1 MIMVPRS
8 TTLLRKILLAA
19 TLATGLALLW
29 FAIVLWLGTS
39 ILESWSG
46 KSRSPYESLVVKG
59 DGTLLIQSVPL
70 DNLSQVTHRDLEGH
84 PVEGPERRDQ
94 ARALYLGGENKS
106 GIFSF
111 AQPAWEQR
119 IKLFMNEREPAALW
133 YFVHDGQPDGSG
145 YFVGYEQVSN
155 RRIGFIGLAGFRS
168 DAVPQDERIPV
179 RGELMRDQQMWS
191 SAPLWISVRGRQLG
205 RTEPWDVPPRLVHI
219 PSGNRLRLVD
229 LAARTVTTVFEA
241 PELILSVG
249 VPTISSYS
257 DSNSKREAP
266 ILVRTRTKIHKLDH
280 RYKLSGTL
288 TIPGEVDTHATITWY
303 ETEDG
308 RAIAEYSTPRQGA
321 TARAQN
327 VSSIK
332 LFRIDK
338 DSAIHDALELSLRSG
353 ASGPTPQEQAVLLGL
368 SVPSPAVLCLVD
380 WFMAKDAER
389 TQDDPA
395 AFADMLKNAWP
406 STAAVFVLSA
416 VLAIFTW
423 GVADKFGL
431 SRREQV
437 AWAGF
442 VFVLGLPGLLGF
454 LLHRRWPVRTPCP
467 HCRERTP
474 RDRDACAVCG
484 TSLPDPALTGI
495 EIFA

>member
-19 TLATGLALLW
+19 TLATGFGLLW

-39 ILESWSG
+39 ILETWSG
-46 KSRSPYESLVVKG
+46 KSRSPYESLVVKE
-59 DGTLLIQSVPL
+59 DGTILIQSVPL
-70 DNLSQVTHRDLEGH
+70 DNLSQVTHRDLEGR

-94 ARALYLGGENKS
+94 APALYLDGERKP
-106 GIFSF
+106 GILWF
-111 AQPAWEQR
+111 AQPRWEQR
-119 IKLFMNEREPAALW
+119 IKLFMDEREPAALW

-145 YFVGYEQVSN
+145 YFVGFEQGSK
-155 RRIGFIGLAGFRS
+155 RRIGFIGLAGLRS

-179 RGELMRDQQMWS
+179 RGEQMLDQKMWS
-191 SAPLWISVRGRQLG
+191 SVPLWISVRGRQPG
-205 RTEPWDVPPRLVHI
+205 RPEPWDVPPRLVHI

-229 LAARTVTTVFEA
+229 LAARTVTIVFEA
-241 PELILSVG
+241 AEPILSVA

-257 DSNSKREAP
+257 GSDSKREAP

-280 RYKLSGTL
+280 QYKLSGTL
-288 TIPGEVDTHATITWY
+288 TIPGEVDTHSTISWY
-303 ETEDG
+303 ETSDG
-308 RAIAEYSTPRQGA
+308 RAIAEYSTSRQGRA
-321 TARAQN
+321 ARARN
-327 VSSIK
+327 ASTPK
-332 LFRIDK
+332 LLRIERDG
-338 DSAIHDALELSLRSG
+338 AIRDALELSLRTV
-353 ASGPTPQEQAVLLGL
+353 ASGPTLQEQAVLLGL

-389 TQDDPA
+389 TQDDPS

-406 STAAVFVLSA
+406 STAAVLVLSA

-423 GVADKFGL
+423 GLAGKFGL
-431 SRREQV
+431 SRREQA
-437 AWAGF
+437 AWTGF
-442 VFVLGLPGLLGF
+442 VALLGLPGLLGF

-467 HCRERTP
+467 HCRARTP
-474 RDRDACAVCG
+474 RDRHACAVCG
-484 TSLPDPALTGI
+484 TPLPDPALTGI